1 MRKHQVLI
9 AVLVLLA
16 AAPVSALPRL
26 AVGQQLMDGASL
38 LDVNTYAVPFVMDW
52 YGDGKKDLLV
62 GEYLGQYPNAIGKVR
77 LYLNTNTDDA
87 PLFNGWATSR
97 PGCRPPTY
105 RSPARTTVEAGAATV
120 PHIREARI

>member
-1 MRKHQVLI
+1 MRKQQLLV

-26 AVGQQLMDGASL
+26 GMGQRLMDGASF

-87 PLFNGWATSR
+87 PLFNGWGYIQA
-97 PGCRPPTY
+97 GLPPADIQVT
-105 RSPARTTVEAGAATV
+105 GKNDN
-120 PHIREARI
+120 